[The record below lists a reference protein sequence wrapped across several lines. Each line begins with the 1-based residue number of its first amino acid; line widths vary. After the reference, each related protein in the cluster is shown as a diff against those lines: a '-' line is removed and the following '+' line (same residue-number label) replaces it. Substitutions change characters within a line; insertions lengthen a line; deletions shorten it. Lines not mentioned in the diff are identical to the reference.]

1 ITTVRSDGDL
11 DDGIVKSLQDREGLT
26 DAEPLTAAEVDN
38 SFVLVGKAQLPLGE
52 QHAVGLDAANDPLPQ
67 VQVRPRNI
75 AADRCE
81 DRPHSASGVGRSTD
95 DLYLAFRRL
104 HSTDLQ
110 TIGIGMRVGAD
121 DPCNCEGTQL
131 CRTILNTLDFEAE
144 HGKAFDNLL
153 QGGLSFEVVLQPAER
168 ELHGVTV
175 PAPSRVLPAAESRSA
190 SASGYHFRRRA

>member
-1 ITTVRSDGDL
+1 
-11 DDGIVKSLQDREGLT
+11 
-26 DAEPLTAAEVDN
+26 
-38 SFVLVGKAQLPLGE
+38 
-52 QHAVGLDAANDPLPQ
+52 
-67 VQVRPRNI
+67 
-75 AADRCE
+75 
-81 DRPHSASGVGRSTD
+81 SASGVGRSTD

-121 DPCNCEGTQL
+121 DPCNCEGTKL
-131 CRTILNTLDFEAE
+131 CSTILNTLDFEAE

-153 QGGLSFEVVLQPAER
+153 QGGLSFEVVLQPAQR

-190 SASGYHFRRRA
+190 SASGYHFRRRALDRAFRISASQCARFPCRRQNPGSGGNRCRNSQGPSDAPCRSPGSPANPCRVQ